1 MVIINTTFVIQN
13 LIQVEVLDW
22 IKAIYIPSAV
32 HCRAQKDKTVITKI
46 LNSTDVDSESFAVHL
61 WFETM
66 EHALDWDKRFGSRLR
81 SNLQKNWGDR
91 AMAFHTYMGVTE

>member
-13 LIQVEVLDW
+13 LIRAEVLDW
-22 IKAIYIPSAV
+22 IKVIYIPSAV
-32 HCRAQKDKTVITKI
+32 HCHALKSKTVITKI

-66 EHALDWDKRFGSRLR
+66 EQALDWDKRFGCRLR
-81 SNLQKNWGDR
+81 STLQNRWGDR
-91 AMAFHTYMGVTE
+91 AMAFHTYMEVTE